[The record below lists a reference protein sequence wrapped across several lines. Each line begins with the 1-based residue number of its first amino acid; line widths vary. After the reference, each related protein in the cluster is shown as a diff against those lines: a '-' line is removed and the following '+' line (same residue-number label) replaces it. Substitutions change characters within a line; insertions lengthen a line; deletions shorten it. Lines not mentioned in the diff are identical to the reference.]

1 MKKIL
6 ILSASTGQGH
16 NQAANSLKVAF
27 ENQGFITSKQD
38 FLQGSSK
45 LLLALVV
52 GSYEVSAMKFPLG
65 YGLFYKL
72 TNNPLINPL
81 STIPFYFIRK
91 RMFKLIQEEKPDLIV
106 TTHPLSICLV
116 DGLKRMGVNVPIVS
130 IVTDF
135 KPHYTYISKKI
146 DLYIAGSQY
155 TKDVLIK
162 KGINANIVHPLGIPI
177 KDTFFKENTDIA
189 ELHNSD
195 DYFNILLMSGSMG
208 LEDISFVLE
217 ELLKNERKLRV
228 TVICGNNKELKRNLD
243 KHLNK
248 EYKNKK
254 LHILGFS
261 TDIAS
266 FMEYS
271 DILISKPGG
280 LTVTESVAKDL
291 PLIIPFAIPGQETE
305 NTEFLVSSELAL
317 KISHMSDINPLIN
330 DLIDNP
336 EKLEDLKN
344 RIKTLR
350 DTYSVEK
357 TVKVCS
363 DLINK

>member
-1 MKKIL
+1 MKKVL

-45 LLLALVV
+45 LLLSLVV
-52 GSYEVSAMKFPLG
+52 GSYEVSAMKFPLA
-65 YGLFYKL
+65 YGLFYKM

-91 RMFKLIQEEKPDLIV
+91 RMFKLIQSEKPDLIV

-116 DGLKRMGVNVPIVS
+116 DGLKRMGVTAPIVS

-135 KPHYTYISKKI
+135 KAHYTYISKKI
-146 DLYIAGSQY
+146 DLYITGSQF
-155 TKDVLIK
+155 TKDVLIR
-162 KGINANIVHPLGIPI
+162 KGIKENIIYPLGIPI
-177 KDTFFKENTDIA
+177 KDTFFTENTDII
-189 ELHNSD
+189 ELHDSD

-217 ELLKNERKLRV
+217 ELLQNERKLRI
-228 TVICGNNKELKRNLD
+228 TVVCGNNKELKKNLD
-243 KHLNK
+243 KHLNEK
-248 EYKNKK
+248 YINKK
-254 LHILGFS
+254 LHIVGFS

-271 DILISKPGG
+271 DVLISKPGG
-280 LTVTESVAKDL
+280 LTVTESIAKDL

-305 NTEFLVSSELAL
+305 NTEFLVSSGLAL
-317 KISHMSDINPLIN
+317 RVSHIKDINPLIN
-330 DLIDNP
+330 KLIENP
-336 EKLEDLKN
+336 DELNDLKTKI
-344 RIKTLR
+344 RALR
-350 DTYSVEK
+350 NTYSIEK
-357 TVKVCS
+357 TIKVCS
-363 DLINK
+363 DLIK